1 MKIVIY
7 KTNLVQNNQLL
18 SLLIE
23 SRKKLAIKEKEFQ
36 LYRNTRWY

>member
-7 KTNLVQNNQLL
+7 KTNLVQNNQMLL

-23 SRKKLAIKEKEFQ
+23 SRKKLAVKEKE
-36 LYRNTRWY
+36 LISVIS